1 MLFLHSLTASEMFN
15 ILLFL
20 LGFVTVETSRKHLL
34 CNTPKLEV
42 FYEMCDDSF
51 EPVVKMEPCELNKA
65 VNFSITMIP
74 RKNIDHLYSIVEIW
88 KESVT
93 VSQKRHVMCSEEND
107 EYDFCGTLKG
117 ETLNAYY
124 HGFSSRKL
132 QLLKMAAFIPA
143 IYNQSQT
150 VFSDEKF
157 DVLAQ
162 NVYLF
167 INSSACFLLNSK
179 TSYP

>member
-132 QLLKMAAFIPA
+132 QLLKGQ
-143 IYNQSQT
+143 YT
-150 VFSDEKF
+150 VRIGLYVGEKEE
-157 DVLAQ
+157 L
-162 NVYLF
+162 L
-167 INSSACFLLNSK
+167 SCFLMALK
-179 TSYP
+179 VKVAFL